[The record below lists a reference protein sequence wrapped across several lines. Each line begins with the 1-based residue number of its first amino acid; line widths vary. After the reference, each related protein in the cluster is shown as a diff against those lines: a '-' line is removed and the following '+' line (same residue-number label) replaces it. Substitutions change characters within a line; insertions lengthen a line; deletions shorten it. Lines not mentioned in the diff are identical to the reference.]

1 MAAQMNEIN
10 GNPSNFGRIN
20 FLRRE
25 INNQFFTKYKKKK
38 KIIGLG
44 SLMMLIFVLSKKKLT
59 KPAGKPVPPLS
70 CFLSGRD
77 GPI

>member
-38 KIIGLG
+38 KNYWIGL
-44 SLMMLIFVLSKKKLT
+44 LNDANFCT
-59 KPAGKPVPPLS
+59 K
-70 CFLSGRD
+70 
-77 GPI
+77 